1 MRILV
6 FTDSF
11 YPELGGIQDSLA
23 VTSRELGARG
33 HTVLLC
39 APTAADR
46 DYAISGLPVHE
57 IDLGGNVTVRRM
69 FSLPTPSS
77 TRQSRLLLPTL
88 QRWREMAHF
97 GPDLVHAHTFL
108 GAGWE
113 AVRTARRLRV
123 PLIGTNHWAV
133 GEFGVYFPVSA
144 QFFARATIGA
154 VTRFYNQ
161 CDQVTAPSRSVLRE
175 MCAFGLRKPHCVV
188 SNPIDTSSF
197 APAPPPERERL
208 KRSLGFSPATIL
220 YAGRLAVEKNI
231 DILIRALA
239 LLAGRN
245 PDVMLA
251 LAGHGTARPGLEAL
265 AREQGVASQVRF
277 LGTLGTAELGD
288 ACRAADVFATASTS
302 ETQCMALL
310 QGMSAGLPAVGADW
324 RALREYIPA
333 DAGFLAD
340 PHQPNDFATKLD
352 VLLRDLPLR
361 YGMGEQA
368 ARFAEHF
375 SVARVADDWE
385 RLYASVVAD
394 ASLSLRD
401 TA

>member
-11 YPELGGIQDSLA
+11 YPELGGIQDSLV

-39 APTAADR
+39 APAAADR
-46 DYAISGLPVHE
+46 DYAVAGLPVRE
-57 IDLGGNVTVRRM
+57 IDLGANVTIRRM

-77 TRQSRLLLPTL
+77 TRQSRLLVPTR

-133 GEFGVYFPVSA
+133 GEFGAYFPVPA
-144 QFFARATIGA
+144 QFFARASIGA

-161 CDQVTAPSRSVLRE
+161 CDRVTAPSHSVLQE
-175 MCAFGLRKPHCVV
+175 MCAFGLRRPHCVV

-197 APAPPPERERL
+197 APALPPERERL

-239 LLAGRN
+239 LLATRN
-245 PDVMLA
+245 PDAMLA
-251 LAGHGTARPGLEAL
+251 LAGHGTAHSGLEAL
-265 AREQGVASQVRF
+265 ARQQGVVSQVRF

-302 ETQCMALL
+302 ETQGMALL

-324 RALREYIPA
+324 RALREYVPP
-333 DAGFLAD
+333 DAGFLAV
-340 PHQPNDFATKLD
+340 PHQPGDFAAKLD
-352 VLLRDLPLR
+352 VLLRESPLR
-361 YGMGEQA
+361 HGMGERA
-368 ARFAEHF
+368 ARFARRF
-375 SVARVADDWE
+375 SVARVADNWE
-385 RLYASVVAD
+385 KLYASVVAG
-394 ASLSLRD
+394 APLSLPD
-401 TA
+401 AA